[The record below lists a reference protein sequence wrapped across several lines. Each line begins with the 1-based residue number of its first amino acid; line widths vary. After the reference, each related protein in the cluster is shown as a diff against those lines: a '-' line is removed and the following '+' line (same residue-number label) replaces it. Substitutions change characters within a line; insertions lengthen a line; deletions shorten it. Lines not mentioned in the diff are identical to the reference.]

1 MKICIPFSFLTKPS
15 FMHKLFCIQLFWRA
29 WRGKII
35 TCIFHYSWAKKLIIK
50 MMSTHVYFYTIF
62 FLKPWFSEING
73 WWESGREWR
82 DTGADPGVLQV
93 CVCVFRG
100 DTSFCVLSVTVP
112 DWLPCF
118 LFPVCT
124 RTGYI

>member
-1 MKICIPFSFLTKPS
+1 MSIFI
-15 FMHKLFCIQLFWRA
+15 LF
-29 WRGKII
+29 
-35 TCIFHYSWAKKLIIK
+35 
-50 MMSTHVYFYTIF
+50 F
-62 FLKPWFSEING
+62 FLSLDLVKSMAGERVGVNDVTR
-73 WWESGREWR
+73 GRIL
-82 DTGADPGVLQV
+82 ACYKSV

-100 DTSFCVLSVTVP
+100 DTSFCVLSMTVP

>member
-1 MKICIPFSFLTKPS
+1 MSIFIQFFSLSLDLVKSMAGERVGVNDVT
-15 FMHKLFCIQLFWRA
+15 
-29 WRGKII
+29 RGRILACYK
-35 TCIFHYSWAKKLIIK
+35 S
-50 MMSTHVYFYTIF
+50 
-62 FLKPWFSEING
+62 
-73 WWESGREWR
+73 
-82 DTGADPGVLQV
+82 V

>member
-1 MKICIPFSFLTKPS
+1 
-15 FMHKLFCIQLFWRA
+15 
-29 WRGKII
+29 
-35 TCIFHYSWAKKLIIK
+35 

-62 FLKPWFSEING
+62 FLSLDLVKSMAGERVGVNDVTR
-73 WWESGREWR
+73 GRIL
-82 DTGADPGVLQV
+82 A
-93 CVCVFRG
+93 CYKSVCVFRG

>member
-1 MKICIPFSFLTKPS
+1 MSIFI
-15 FMHKLFCIQLFWRA
+15 LF
-29 WRGKII
+29 
-35 TCIFHYSWAKKLIIK
+35 
-50 MMSTHVYFYTIF
+50 F
-62 FLKPWFSEING
+62 FLSLDLVKSMAGEREGVNDVTR
-73 WWESGREWR
+73 GRIL
-82 DTGADPGVLQV
+82 ACYKSVCV

>member
-1 MKICIPFSFLTKPS
+1 MSIFI
-15 FMHKLFCIQLFWRA
+15 LF
-29 WRGKII
+29 
-35 TCIFHYSWAKKLIIK
+35 
-50 MMSTHVYFYTIF
+50 F
-62 FLKPWFSEING
+62 FLSLDLVKSMAGERVGVNDVTRG
-73 WWESGREWR
+73 GSWR
-82 DTGADPGVLQV
+82 VTSL

-100 DTSFCVLSVTVP
+100 DTSFCVLSVKVP

>member
-1 MKICIPFSFLTKPS
+1 MSIFI
-15 FMHKLFCIQLFWRA
+15 LF
-29 WRGKII
+29 
-35 TCIFHYSWAKKLIIK
+35 
-50 MMSTHVYFYTIF
+50 F
-62 FLKPWFSEING
+62 FLSLDLVKSMAGERVGVNDVTR
-73 WWESGREWR
+73 GRIL
-82 DTGADPGVLQV
+82 A
-93 CVCVFRG
+93 CYKSVCVFRG

>member
-1 MKICIPFSFLTKPS
+1 MSIFI
-15 FMHKLFCIQLFWRA
+15 LF
-29 WRGKII
+29 
-35 TCIFHYSWAKKLIIK
+35 
-50 MMSTHVYFYTIF
+50 F
-62 FLKPWFSEING
+62 FLSLDLVKSMAGERVGVNNVTRG
-73 WWESGREWR
+73 V
-82 DTGADPGVLQV
+82 DPGVLQV

>member
-1 MKICIPFSFLTKPS
+1 
-15 FMHKLFCIQLFWRA
+15 
-29 WRGKII
+29 
-35 TCIFHYSWAKKLIIK
+35 

-93 CVCVFRG
+93 CVCVCVCVQRG
-100 DTSFCVLSVTVP
+100 HKLLCIICDGT
-112 DWLPCF
+112 WLVAV
-118 LFPVCT
+118 FPVSGLHQDRIYLASNKRRILRRDNSAAST
-124 RTGYI
+124 VRV

>member
-1 MKICIPFSFLTKPS
+1 
-15 FMHKLFCIQLFWRA
+15 
-29 WRGKII
+29 
-35 TCIFHYSWAKKLIIK
+35 
-50 MMSTHVYFYTIF
+50 MSTHVYFYTIF

-82 DTGADPGVLQV
+82 DTGADPGVLQI

-118 LFPVCT
+118 RSAPGPDIFSLKQAANT
-124 RTGYI
+124 KAG